1 MAGKWR
7 ELRLRRVLVHRRLG
21 SAGGVDLQLR
31 LGDPGRVHDDHLS
44 GSGDERRLLPRRRR
58 DVHVLLRDEFVREG
72 RRLARPRGRVRRDA
86 RRDGDDGRDEGYRY
100 VPAEGGGHVPLMTV
114 SSILADAASDGSSAG
129 K

>member
-1 MAGKWR
+1 
-7 ELRLRRVLVHRRLG
+7 
-21 SAGGVDLQLR
+21 
-31 LGDPGRVHDDHLS
+31 
-44 GSGDERRLLPRRRR
+44 
-58 DVHVLLRDEFVREG
+58 
-72 RRLARPRGRVRRDA
+72 VRRDA